1 MKNYLLISSRD
12 SFESREAL
20 ALYELAASLAKEGA
34 VTLFL
39 VCNGVL
45 AARRSQESRRLTE
58 LAMAGVLVLADDFS
72 LRERGITADRLATG
86 IEAASLDVVIDQL
99 ADGRKALWH

>member
-1 MKNYLLISSRD
+1 
-12 SFESREAL
+12 
-20 ALYELAASLAKEGA
+20 
-34 VTLFL
+34 
-39 VCNGVL
+39 
-45 AARRSQESRRLTE
+45 
-58 LAMAGVLVLADDFS
+58 